1 MSLEESLAG
10 ILGPLVGG
18 RCYPDVLPDNPTFPL
33 IVYQQ
38 VGGQAIDYAEKALP
52 DHDHARV
59 QVWVWSKAR
68 LEASQIARQARAA
81 IIGSALTA
89 QTYGAPVSSHNEEL
103 KLYGSRTD
111 FGVWYQP

>member
-1 MSLEESLAG
+1 
-10 ILGPLVGG
+10 
-18 RCYPDVLPDNPTFPL
+18 
-33 IVYQQ
+33 
-38 VGGQAIDYAEKALP
+38 VGGQAIDYVSKAIP

-68 LEASQIARQARAA
+68 LQASQIARQARAA
-81 IIGSALTA
+81 IIGSALAA
-89 QTYGAPVSSHNEEL
+89 QTYGAPVSEHLEEL